1 VAFSPELGSAPVFS
15 FFRIALYH
23 PVHNLFR
30 WYLGADTAMTSQFNR
45 FFHRETVQD
54 SGVADGKVIRQR
66 GGFGVYA
73 HIQIEVRALNRG
85 QGTMVAWNA
94 GLNIP
99 AEFVP
104 AVLQGIQDTMNTGVL
119 AELEL
124 TDISVSVQDGC
135 YHDIDS
141 TADAF
146 REAARTALVEAIRQA
161 HPIVLEAISLVTVV
175 VPLSLIQAVDA
186 AVTSYGGQPKAIP
199 SDSPSRTIT
208 ASLPASNVGNLI
220 TELLRISDGRA
231 NISSRSDGF
240 RPRPEPPDSEV
251 FPVVQK

>member
-1 VAFSPELGSAPVFS
+1 
-15 FFRIALYH
+15 
-23 PVHNLFR
+23 
-30 WYLGADTAMTSQFNR
+30 MTSQFIR
-45 FFHRETVQD
+45 FLHRETVQN

-124 TDISVSVQDGC
+124 RDISVSVQDG
-135 YHDIDS
+135 S
-141 TADAF
+141 TMTSTRRRMHLGRR
-146 REAARTALVEAIRQA
+146 RELHSQKRFGK
-161 HPIVLEAISLVTVV
+161 PI
-175 VPLSLIQAVDA
+175 P
-186 AVTSYGGQPKAIP
+186 
-199 SDSPSRTIT
+199 
-208 ASLPASNVGNLI
+208 
-220 TELLRISDGRA
+220 
-231 NISSRSDGF
+231 
-240 RPRPEPPDSEV
+240 
-251 FPVVQK
+251 

>member
-1 VAFSPELGSAPVFS
+1 MP
-15 FFRIALYH
+15 
-23 PVHNLFR
+23 
-30 WYLGADTAMTSQFNR
+30 SQFNR
-45 FFHRETVQD
+45 FFHRETVQG

-73 HIQIEVRALNRG
+73 HIQVEVRALNRG
-85 QGTMVAWNA
+85 QGTTVAWNA

-124 TDISVSVQDGC
+124 TDISVSVKDGS

-146 REAARTALVEAIRQA
+146 REAARTALTEAIRQA
-161 HPIVLEAISLVTVV
+161 RPIILEALSLVTVI
-175 VPLSLIQAVDA
+175 VPLSLVQAVDT
-186 AVTSYGGQPKAIP
+186 AVTSFGGQQKAIS

-208 ASLPASNVGNLI
+208 ASLPASNVGSLI
-220 TELLRISDGRA
+220 TELLRISEGRA
-231 NISSRSDGF
+231 NISSRSGGF
-240 RPRPEPPDSEV
+240 RPIPEPTDEDFSV
-251 FPVVQK
+251 AQK